1 MRYIAII
8 KDWRDCMNRIVKRED
23 LEDGMVLYADVIT
36 SFGTLLVN
44 RGTMIDSRVR
54 ELLSYNK
61 INEVKIV
68 ETGDPED
75 EFGELD
81 THLNRLRSSA
91 KFKEISQEYGIVYD
105 KVSNHFNDVLN
116 RENKVNK
123 EKIVDNINSILQKTE
138 GSKDLF
144 DMLNGLRMK
153 EDRMYM
159 HSLNTALISNIL
171 ARWLKMTEEEI
182 SDVTIAGLFHDIGL
196 MSIPSDILEKKPEE
210 RTMEE
215 NDLLQKHTI
224 FGYRYLMKRELN
236 RQIGLTALTHHERMD
251 GTGYPLQC
259 MGGALCTFSRI
270 VAIADAYD
278 ELTLMDNGGRNP
290 FDLIRVFEQ
299 EGLAKYDPHF
309 IMVFLAGITD
319 TYIGCDIL
327 LDNGEIGT
335 IIYINRDN
343 LSRPMVKVGE
353 KYINLAT
360 ETSLKIRQFV

>member
-1 MRYIAII
+1 
-8 KDWRDCMNRIVKRED
+8 MNRIVRSED
-23 LEDGMVLYADVIT
+23 LEDGMVLYADVVT

-54 ELLSYNK
+54 ELLNYNH

-68 ETGDPED
+68 EFDEIED
-75 EFGELD
+75 ENSGLD
-81 THLNRLRSSA
+81 THLNKLRASE
-91 KFKEISQEYGIVYD
+91 KFREFSKDYGIVYN

-116 RENKVNK
+116 REKKVDK
-123 EKIVDNINSILQKTE
+123 EKIVTDINAILKKTQS
-138 GSKDLF
+138 SKDLF
-144 DMLNGLRMK
+144 DVLNGLRMK

-171 ARWLKMTEEEI
+171 ARWLKLSEEEVD
-182 SDVTIAGLFHDIGL
+182 DVTIAGLFHDIGM
-196 MSIPSDILEKKPEE
+196 MSVPMDILEKAPEK

-215 NDLLQKHTI
+215 VTLVQKHTI

-259 MGGALCTFSRI
+259 MGGALCTYSRI

-290 FDLIRVFEQ
+290 FELIREFEQ
-299 EGLAKYDPHF
+299 EGLAKYDPQF

-327 LDNGEIGT
+327 LDNGQVGT

-343 LSRPMVKVGE
+343 LSRPMIKVNDQ
-353 KYINLAT
+353 YINLAV
-360 ETSLKIRQFV
+360 EKDLKIIQFV